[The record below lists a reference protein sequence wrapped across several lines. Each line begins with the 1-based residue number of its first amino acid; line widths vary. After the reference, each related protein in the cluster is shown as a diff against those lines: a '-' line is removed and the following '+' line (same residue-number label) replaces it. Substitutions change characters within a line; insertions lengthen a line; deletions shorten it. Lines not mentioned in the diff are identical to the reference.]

1 MKNTF
6 ARIFVVFNMIF
17 TLMLVFPAPVH
28 AQSGTGG
35 DKLVLGQS
43 FTLESGQIQ
52 DGSIVVFGGTVRI
65 KDGAQVNG
73 DIFIAGGSLDL
84 QGRVKGTVTSMGSVI
99 NVGDTAV
106 IEKDLSSVGGT
117 VTRSEKALIQGRVDI
132 SSGDKIDFA
141 RPTDVIKSLPYRPI
155 LFDMGP
161 IADLFGLLTRVL
173 GLTVLAAFMALFLFK
188 PIERVAD
195 TAVSRPMMS
204 FFIGLL
210 SVIVVPAL
218 MALLIITLILSPFGL
233 LGFIM
238 LGVAMLF
245 GWIAIGYEVGKRIAL
260 SLKVEWAAPVV
271 TGLGVLVLSLVSE
284 LINFND
290 FIRCI
295 GWLLPAFISL
305 LGLGAVVISRF
316 GTGDSGH
323 PAMPVQPGVQVVDR
337 QPEDNQPENPVV

>member
-1 MKNTF
+1 
-6 ARIFVVFNMIF
+6 
-17 TLMLVFPAPVH
+17 
-28 AQSGTGG
+28 
-35 DKLVLGQS
+35 
-43 FTLESGQIQ
+43 
-52 DGSIVVFGGTVRI
+52 
-65 KDGAQVNG
+65 
-73 DIFIAGGSLDL
+73 
-84 QGRVKGTVTSMGSVI
+84 
-99 NVGDTAV
+99 
-106 IEKDLSSVGGT
+106 
-117 VTRSEKALIQGRVDI
+117 
-132 SSGDKIDFA
+132 
-141 RPTDVIKSLPYRPI
+141 
-155 LFDMGP
+155 
-161 IADLFGLLTRVL
+161 
-173 GLTVLAAFMALFLFK
+173 MALFLFK